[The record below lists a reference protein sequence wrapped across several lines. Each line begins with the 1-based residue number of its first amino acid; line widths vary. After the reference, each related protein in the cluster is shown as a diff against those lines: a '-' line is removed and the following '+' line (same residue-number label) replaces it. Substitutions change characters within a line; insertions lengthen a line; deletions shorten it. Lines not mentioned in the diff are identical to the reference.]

1 MKIMVTWQ
9 MYPGELHETLGKFT
23 AMTQKDEEAA
33 MGADVKLIGRWHDV
47 ARGRGVAV
55 FETNNAEAISN
66 YALNWNG
73 VMDLDVSIV
82 LDDEET
88 RAVGRSRAG

>member
-9 MYPGELHETLGKFT
+9 MYPGELHETLDKFAAMSPKDEQA
-23 AMTQKDEEAA
+23 AMT
-33 MGADVKLIGRWHDV
+33 ADVKLIGRWHDV
-47 ARGRGVAV
+47 ARGRGVAIY
-55 FETNNAEAISN
+55 ETDNAKAISS

-82 LDDEET
+82 LDDDDT
-88 RAVGRSRAG
+88 REVGRSHAG